1 VSGAPHRTILHVDMD
16 AFYVSVELR
25 RHPELRGKPVVVGGA
40 AERGVVAAA
49 SYEARSYG
57 VHSAIASVRAKRLCP
72 DLVFLPGDHAL
83 YGEVSRQVHEIF
95 RSVTPL
101 VEPIALDEAF
111 LDVTGSMRL
120 YGSGVEIGHSI
131 RNRIHDELDITC
143 SVGVATSKF
152 IAKLASEQAKPKASP
167 QGPVFGPGVVEIA
180 PGREL
185 VFLHRLPVSALWG
198 VGPATLSRLQRIG
211 ITTVRDLALAP
222 PGAVSVAV
230 GKASARHLQALAN
243 GIDDRPVEPER
254 DTKSIGHEETFAAD
268 LYTREAIHTEL
279 VRICDSV
286 ATRLR
291 GHGVAARTLQLKIK
305 YADFRLITRSV
316 TMTEPVNS
324 GPGILK
330 AIDVLLAGVDPA
342 AGVRLV
348 GVSGSNFGSQAL
360 QQLSMDALFAPVTDS
375 PVDAGS
381 DGKSGWDKAST
392 AIDEVRSKFGSG
404 AIGPVG
410 ARRTGN
416 QGPNAGKPNK
426 TRPT

>member
-1 VSGAPHRTILHVDMD
+1 MD

-95 RSVTPL
+95 RSFTPL

-111 LDVTGSMRL
+111 LDVTGSVRL
-120 YGSGVEIGHSI
+120 YGSGVVIGHSI
-131 RNRIHDELDITC
+131 RDRIHDELDITC

-167 QGPVFGPGVVEIA
+167 KGPIFGPGVVEIA
-180 PGREL
+180 PGGEL
-185 VFLHRLPVSALWG
+185 AFLHRLPVSALWG
-198 VGPATLSRLQRIG
+198 VGPATLSRLERIG

-222 PGAVSVAV
+222 PNSVMVAV

-243 GIDDRPVEPER
+243 GLDDRPVEPDR
-254 DTKSIGHEETFAAD
+254 DTKSIGHEETFAVD
-268 LYTREAIHTEL
+268 LYSREAIHGEL
-279 VRICDSV
+279 VRLCDSV

-291 GHGVAARTLQLKIK
+291 AHQVAARSLHLKLK

-316 TMTEPVNS
+316 TLAEPINS

-330 AIDVLLAGVDPA
+330 VIDALLAGIDPS

-348 GVSGSNFGSQAL
+348 GVSGSNFGARAL
-360 QQLSMDALFAPVTDS
+360 QQLSMDALFAPGADAPTAVG
-375 PVDAGS
+375 VDGQ
-381 DGKSGWDKAST
+381 SGWDKASS

-404 AIGPVG
+404 AIRPIG
-410 ARRTGN
+410 ALRVTK
-416 QGPNAGKPNK
+416 ADK
-426 TRPT
+426 TRPS